1 MVIKI
6 SLDGGLPED
15 LASAFPAVVPA
26 AKAQI
31 EGLSSIFDSLFW
43 LAGFASAEGS
53 FIVSVFKS
61 KTVLGYAVRLTFQ
74 LTQHS
79 RDELLLTRIAEYI
92 GCGKIYKD
100 KEAYIFKVTKLSD
113 INDRIIPL
121 FLNHP
126 ILGVK
131 SKDFSDLCKTRFA

>member
-1 MVIKI
+1 MGRRAGLEIYGFFLFKQAYYLVKNPEHLTAVGLLKIVVIKI

-53 FIVSVFKS
+53 
-61 KTVLGYAVRLTFQ
+61 LLFQ
-74 LTQHS
+74 S
-79 RDELLLTRIAEYI
+79 
-92 GCGKIYKD
+92 
-100 KEAYIFKVTKLSD
+100 
-113 INDRIIPL
+113 
-121 FLNHP
+121 LN
-126 ILGVK
+126 LK
-131 SKDFSDLCKTRFA
+131 RS